1 MKYSLRSL
9 MVNVILAVPFLLF
22 GLFASYCVREAL
34 VEYEMLLFY
43 RSVIPAGDPQPWA
56 RP

>member
-1 MKYSLRSL
+1 